1 MPVQVSAAI
10 FRPLRLNFAQ
20 ICIWC
25 ERRWCESAGCVTRH
39 DASWWAVC
47 DNCDGSMVVPG
58 TLRQCSCLY
67 GVQEV
72 TEVGAIEAAA
82 VYGQPTRTP
91 VRAVVDEP
99 VMVVVGR

>member
-1 MPVQVSAAI
+1 MLVQVSAAI

-25 ERRWCESAGCVTRH
+25 ERRWCESAGCVARH

-47 DNCDGSMVVPG
+47 DCCEGSLVVPG

-67 GVQEV
+67 GVHEV
-72 TEVGAIEAAA
+72 TQACAIRSAKL
-82 VYGQPTRTP
+82 YGQPTSTP
-91 VRAVVDEP
+91 VRSGDDEP
-99 VMVVVGR
+99 LMVVVSR